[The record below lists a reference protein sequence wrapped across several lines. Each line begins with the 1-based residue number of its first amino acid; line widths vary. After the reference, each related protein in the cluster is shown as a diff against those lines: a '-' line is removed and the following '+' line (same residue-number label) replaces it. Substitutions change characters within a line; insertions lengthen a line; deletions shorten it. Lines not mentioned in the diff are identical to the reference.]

1 MFDTVESLGGVDDS
15 ALIDA
20 IITGERAEAMAA
32 STRLTAMGEL
42 VARRCGNQGER
53 ERWAC
58 DGWDAAAAEIGAALN
73 IGRRAASRDMHIA
86 MALRERHPKIA
97 ALLAAGDIPIGLVE
111 TICWHTTLVSE
122 PDTMA
127 LIDTALAG
135 ALNGWGRLSGPKLM
149 GLIDGW
155 VEKFDPAAVRRT
167 RNRARARTVELGKPE
182 DRSGVASIWGALLAT
197 DAALLDARLSAMA
210 SQVCHDDPRTVGQ
223 RRSDALGTLAAGSL
237 QLACLCGTTDCPATI
252 DDARAAAVTV
262 HVLAQT
268 VPAPAD
274 SPADPMINGPHH
286 QALTP
291 EPQPPATTEQAAVGY
306 VLGGMLM
313 PAILFA
319 DLISRGAKVHT
330 VTSIESL
337 TGKSGYRPTARLDE
351 FVRMRDMTCM
361 FPGCD
366 HPAVTCDIDHTIPWP
381 SGPTHPANL
390 SPKCRKHHLLKT
402 FWTGPGGWRDRQL
415 PDGSIVWTAP
425 TGHSYISVPGSRILF
440 PDHAITTP
448 LPTTDTRDLDIPDA
462 PGRGLM
468 MPTRRKTRTQDHA
481 RRIAYERTLN
491 EQELADA
498 GSEPEKPSTPRQP
511 APAIDDPPPF

>member
-1 MFDTVESLGGVDDS
+1 
-15 ALIDA
+15 
-20 IITGERAEAMAA
+20 
-32 STRLTAMGEL
+32 
-42 VARRCGNQGER
+42 
-53 ERWAC
+53 
-58 DGWDAAAAEIGAALN
+58 
-73 IGRRAASRDMHIA
+73 
-86 MALRERHPKIA
+86 
-97 ALLAAGDIPIGLVE
+97 
-111 TICWHTTLVSE
+111 
-122 PDTMA
+122 
-127 LIDTALAG
+127 
-135 ALNGWGRLSGPKLM
+135 
-149 GLIDGW
+149 
-155 VEKFDPAAVRRT
+155 
-167 RNRARARTVELGKPE
+167 
-182 DRSGVASIWGALLAT
+182 
-197 DAALLDARLSAMA
+197 
-210 SQVCHDDPRTVGQ
+210 
-223 RRSDALGTLAAGSL
+223 
-237 QLACLCGTTDCPATI
+237 
-252 DDARAAAVTV
+252 
-262 HVLAQT
+262 
-268 VPAPAD
+268 
-274 SPADPMINGPHH
+274 MINGPHH

-448 LPTTDTRDLDIPDA
+448 LPTTGTRDLDTPDA

-468 MPTRRKTRTQDHA
+468 MPTRRNTRTRDHA
-481 RRIAYERTLN
+481 RRIAYERALN

-498 GSEPEKPSTPRQP
+498 GPEPEKPSTPRQP